1 MSESLTAAVVLLV
14 TTGARDGFKT
24 FGFGVSVDCGKINR
38 VCSEGGGVE
47 ADVGGY
53 DPAGRIDVLLGETE
67 E

>member
-1 MSESLTAAVVLLV
+1 MAVVLLF
-14 TTGARDGFKT
+14 TTGARDGSKT
-24 FGFGVSVDCGKINR
+24 LGFGVSVDCGKINR
-38 VCSEGGGVE
+38 VCSEGGGEE